1 LTAKRNLVLGLDF
14 GGTKLAAGVVDLTAK
29 QMIDA
34 AQTPTCS
41 GSSAA
46 DGLVDMLD
54 LVERLQDVDKVTGV
68 GVSFGGHVR
77 HNKIL
82 RSLHVRGWSDFPLL
96 EALRDRFGDCEVR
109 IANDANAMAMAEWK
123 FGAGRG
129 ANSLLYL
136 TVSTGIGGGIILDSQ
151 LVEGRSGM
159 AGEIGHTKVVLDG
172 PLCTCGGRGCLEALA
187 AGPAIVRH
195 AQALLAAQPSVASL
209 LSDHSRLSSKIIAD
223 CANQGDELAI
233 SVLVTAGQHLG
244 VGIANA
250 LNLLDVERVV
260 IGGGVSRAGPV
271 WWDSVLQTIRS
282 NVLPW
287 PSLVDV
293 RRSEFGVHE
302 GIWGAAA
309 LL

>member
-1 LTAKRNLVLGLDF
+1 VEGL
-14 GGTKLAAGVVDLTAK
+14 K
-29 QMIDA
+29 DA
-34 AQTPTCS
+34 DQI
-41 GSSAA
+41 
-46 DGLVDMLD
+46 
-54 LVERLQDVDKVTGV
+54 TGI

-96 EALRDRFGDCEVR
+96 EALRARFGDREVR
-109 IANDANAMAMAEWK
+109 IANDANAMAMGEWK

-136 TVSTGIGGGIILDSQ
+136 TVSTGIGGGIILDGE
-151 LVEGRSGM
+151 LVEGRSGL
-159 AGEIGHTKVVLDG
+159 AGEIGHTKIVPDG
-172 PLCTCGGRGCLEALA
+172 PLCTCGGHGCLEAVA

-195 AQALLAAQPSVASL
+195 ARALLAAQPTVSSL
-209 LSDHSRLSSKIIAD
+209 LRDHALLTAKTIAD
-223 CANQGDELAI
+223 RAHQGDELATSI
-233 SVLVTAGQHLG
+233 LITAGQYLG
-244 VGIANA
+244 SGIANA

-260 IGGGVSRAGPV
+260 IGGGVSRSGPV
-271 WWDSVLQTIRS
+271 WWDAVLQTIHA

-287 PSLVDV
+287 QEVADV